1 MPDRLDDELRIALMR
16 IARRIRQQRH
26 DDTLSDSQLSVLYVL
41 TQHGGSTLA
50 ALAEHERVTPPS
62 MNRTVN
68 CLDEEGLITRSSSPD
83 DGRKVLIEATDAG
96 SELVNKTRQR
106 RAEWFAAE
114 LATLTSAE
122 HDALHGA
129 IPVLL
134 KLANS

>member
-1 MPDRLDDELRIALMR
+1 MADKLDDEFRIALMR
-16 IARRIRQQRH
+16 IARRIRQQRL

-41 TQHGGSTLA
+41 THHGGSTLA

-68 CLDEEGLITRSSSPD
+68 CLSDDGLITRSSSPD

-96 SELVNKTRQR
+96 AELVNKTRQR
-106 RAEWFAAE
+106 RAEWFAGE
-114 LATLTSAE
+114 LSTLEPSEYA
-122 HDALHGA
+122 ALQAA
-129 IPVLL
+129 IPVLM

>member
-1 MPDRLDDELRIALMR
+1 MPDKLDDELRIAFMR

-41 TQHGGSTLA
+41 SQHGGSTLA

-68 CLDEEGLITRSSSPD
+68 CLSDEGLITRSSSPD

-96 SELVNKTRQR
+96 IELVDKTRQR

-114 LATLTSAE
+114 LSTLSADE
-122 HDALHGA
+122 HAALHAA

>member
-1 MPDRLDDELRIALMR
+1 MPDELDDELRIALMR

-41 TQHGGSTLA
+41 TNHGASTLA

-68 CLDEEGLITRSSSPD
+68 CLDDEGLITRASSPD
-83 DGRKVLIEATDAG
+83 DGRKVLITATDAG
-96 SELVNKTRQR
+96 SDLVVKTRER
-106 RAEWFAAE
+106 RAAWFLAE
-114 LATLTSAE
+114 LSTLE
-122 HDALHGA
+122 PEERDALQA
-129 IPVLL
+129 AVPVLL

>member
-1 MPDRLDDELRIALMR
+1 MPDKLDDELRITLMR

-41 TQHGGSTLA
+41 THHGGSTLA
-50 ALAEHERVTPPS
+50 ALAEHEHVTPPS

-68 CLDEEGLITRSSSPD
+68 CLSDEGLITRSSSPD

-96 SELVNKTRQR
+96 IELVDKTRQR
-106 RAEWFAAE
+106 RAAWFAAE
-114 LATLTSAE
+114 LEGLSPEE
-122 HDALHGA
+122 HAALHAA
-129 IPVLL
+129 IPVLV

>member
-1 MPDRLDDELRIALMR
+1 MPDKHDDELRIALMR

-41 TQHGGSTLA
+41 THHGGSTLA
-50 ALAEHERVTPPS
+50 ALAEHEHVTPPS

-68 CLDEEGLITRSSSPD
+68 CLSDEGLITRSSSPN

-114 LATLTSAE
+114 LSTLDPSE
-122 HDALHGA
+122 QDALLAA
-129 IPVLL
+129 IPVLM

>member
-1 MPDRLDDELRIALMR
+1 MSDKQDDELRIALMR

-26 DDTLSDSQLSVLYVL
+26 DDSLSDSQLSALYVL
-41 TQHGGSTLA
+41 TRHGGSSLT

-68 CLDEEGLITRSSSPD
+68 FLSEEGLVTRSSSAD
-83 DGRKVLIEATDAG
+83 DGRKVLIEATAAG
-96 SELVNKTRQR
+96 AELVNKTRQH
-106 RAEWFAAE
+106 RAEWFGAE
-114 LATLTSAE
+114 LSTLDASE
-122 HDALHGA
+122 HAALRAA

>member
-1 MPDRLDDELRIALMR
+1 MPDKLDDELRIAFMR

-41 TQHGGSTLA
+41 SQHGGSTLA

-68 CLDEEGLITRSSSPD
+68 CLSDDGLVTRSSSPD

-96 SELVNKTRQR
+96 VELIAKTSQR

-114 LATLTSAE
+114 LSTLSADE
-122 HDALHGA
+122 HAALHAA

>member
-1 MPDRLDDELRIALMR
+1 MR

-26 DDTLSDSQLSVLYVL
+26 DHTVSDSQLSVLYVI
-41 TQHGGSTLA
+41 THHSGSTLA

-68 CLDEEGLITRSSSPD
+68 CLSDEGLITRSTSPD
-83 DGRKVLIEATDAG
+83 DGRKVLIEATAAG
-96 SELVNKTRQR
+96 AELVNKTRQR

-114 LATLTSAE
+114 LATLEPSEQA
-122 HDALHGA
+122 ALQEA

>member
-1 MPDRLDDELRIALMR
+1 MADKLDDEFRIALMR
-16 IARRIRQQRH
+16 IARRIRQQRL

-41 TQHGGSTLA
+41 THHGGSTLA

-68 CLDEEGLITRSSSPD
+68 CLSDDGLITRSSSPD

-96 SELVNKTRQR
+96 TELVNKTRQR

-114 LATLTSAE
+114 LATLNASE
-122 HDALHGA
+122 QDALQAA
-129 IPVLL
+129 IPVLM

>member
-1 MPDRLDDELRIALMR
+1 MPDKLDDELRITLMR
-16 IARRIRQQRH
+16 LARRIRQQRH

-41 TQHGGSTLA
+41 AHLGGSTLA

-68 CLDEEGLITRSSSPD
+68 CLSDEGLITRSSSPD
-83 DGRKVLIEATDAG
+83 DGRKLLIEATDAG
-96 SELVNKTRQR
+96 VELVDKTRQR

-114 LATLTSAE
+114 LAELDPDE
-122 HDALHGA
+122 LDALRTA

>member
-1 MPDRLDDELRIALMR
+1 MR

-41 TQHGGSTLA
+41 THHGGSTLA

-68 CLDEEGLITRSSSPD
+68 CLRDEALITRSSSPD
-83 DGRKVLIEATDAG
+83 DGRKVLIDATDAG
-96 SELVNKTRQR
+96 ADLVNKTRQR

-114 LATLTSAE
+114 LSTLDPSEQA
-122 HDALHGA
+122 ALQAA
-129 IPVLL
+129 IPVLM

>member
-41 TQHGGSTLA
+41 THHGASTLA
-50 ALAEHERVTPPS
+50 ALAEHEHVTPPS

-68 CLDEEGLITRSSSPD
+68 CLVDDGLILRSSSPD
-83 DGRKVLIEATDAG
+83 DGRKIDITVTAAG
-96 SELVNKTRQR
+96 ADLVAKTRER
-106 RAEWFAAE
+106 RAAWFAAD
-114 LATLTSAE
+114 LATLDPAE
-122 HDALHGA
+122 QDALQAA
-129 IPVLL
+129 IPVLM

>member
-1 MPDRLDDELRIALMR
+1 MPDKLDDELRIALMR
-16 IARRIRQQRH
+16 IARRVRQQRH
-26 DDTLSDSQLSVLYVL
+26 DDTVSDSQLSVLYVL
-41 TQHGGSTLA
+41 THHGGSTLA

-68 CLDEEGLITRSSSPD
+68 CLVEEGLITRSSSPD
-83 DGRKVLIEATDAG
+83 DGRKVLIEVTDAG
-96 SELVNKTRQR
+96 TQLVNKTRQR

-114 LATLTSAE
+114 LSALDPAE
-122 HDALHGA
+122 HAALHAA

>member
-1 MPDRLDDELRIALMR
+1 MADKLDDEFRIALMR
-16 IARRIRQQRH
+16 IARRIRQQRL

-41 TQHGGSTLA
+41 THHGGSTLA

-68 CLDEEGLITRSSSPD
+68 CLSDDGLITRSSSPD

-96 SELVNKTRQR
+96 TELVNKTRQR

-114 LATLTSAE
+114 LATLNTSE
-122 HDALHGA
+122 QDALQAA
-129 IPVLL
+129 IPVLM

>member
-1 MPDRLDDELRIALMR
+1 MPDKLDDELRIALMR
-16 IARRIRQQRH
+16 IARRVRQQRH

-41 TQHGGSTLA
+41 TNNGGSTLA

-68 CLDEEGLITRSSSPD
+68 CLVEEGLITRSSSPD
-83 DGRKVLIEATDAG
+83 DGRKVLIEVTDAG
-96 SELVNKTRQR
+96 TELVNKTRQR

-114 LATLTSAE
+114 LSELDTAE
-122 HDALHGA
+122 YAALHAA